1 MRLPRLL
8 LAATCVAAFSQPML
22 AQAPA
27 PLQSVEG
34 PAATVSDMVAE
45 LTRSRAGL
53 RTKVVNVDT
62 TNSAFLFPSA
72 GSVQGAGGTFF
83 KSDGMIVNHRN
94 AMQRVS
100 MGFIAQGVNN
110 GSRPLKYFDL
120 NAVTPYT
127 LKDIV
132 GNPNL
137 LHESGLGAVLVTGVL
152 QSGNADSNALLDG
165 FSRIWTN
172 QPNAQGT
179 VSLAFPSIG
188 VADSFGNSYAY
199 ALGLRHDT
207 GFRTNVGVVNLD
219 SQAHTWTVT
228 ANGET
233 GLIQTFTVTVEAYS
247 MRQVPITAGDYG
259 ILLIAL
265 TPNVNGFFW
274 SAYAASVDNI
284 TGDGWVSHAAQP

>member
-1 MRLPRLL
+1 
-8 LAATCVAAFSQPML
+8 
-22 AQAPA
+22 
-27 PLQSVEG
+27 
-34 PAATVSDMVAE
+34 
-45 LTRSRAGL
+45 
-53 RTKVVNVDT
+53 
-62 TNSAFLFPSA
+62 
-72 GSVQGAGGTFF
+72 
-83 KSDGMIVNHRN
+83 MIVNHRN
-94 AMQRVS
+94 AMQRIS
-100 MGFIAQGVNN
+100 MGWIAQGVNN

-120 NAVTPYT
+120 NAVTPYV
-127 LKDIV
+127 LKDLV

-137 LHESGLGAVLVTGVL
+137 LGESGLGAVLVTGVL
-152 QSGNADSNALLDG
+152 QSGSSDSNALLDG

-188 VADSFGNSYAY
+188 VADSFGNAYAY

-207 GFRTNVGVVNLD
+207 GFRTNVGIVNLD

-233 GLIQTFTVTVEAYS
+233 GLVSTFTVAVEPYS
-247 MRQVPITAGDYG
+247 MRQVPISAGDYG

-274 SAYAASVDNI
+274 SAYAATVDNI